1 MRFRRVPVR
10 IPGEVPEGRY
20 LVTFRIVPVKMLGE
34 VPVGSG
40 DDGW

>member
-1 MRFRRVPVR
+1 VRFRRVPVR
-10 IPGEVPEGRY
+10 IRGEVPECRY